1 MEAIDRLNRDDYYMR
16 NMLFLDEIDAN
27 LVPLVPSVAPIADP
41 GKAGAISVTQSGVC
55 LLTSGSSA
63 ETRTLA
69 VPTRLG
75 MTLDLVH
82 SVDGVALSPSQWP
95 LPSIRLATTLSP
107 FRMPVTFCALCLSG
121 WARITAGN
129 SSSMMAQPSPQCKE
143 VIE

>member
-16 NMLFLDEIDAN
+16 NMMFLDEIDAN
-27 LVPLVPSVAPIADP
+27 LVPLVPPVAPIADP
-41 GKAGAISVTQSGVC
+41 GNAKAIAVTQSGVC

-82 SVDGVALSPSQWP
+82 SVDGGGAITITVAAAINQTGNNTIAVQDAGDFL
-95 LPSIRLATTLSP
+95 RLVSVRVGANYRWKLIVNDGATLTT
-107 FRMPVTFCALCLSG
+107 V
-121 WARITAGN
+121 
-129 SSSMMAQPSPQCKE
+129 
-143 VIE
+143 